1 MQARISCKF
10 SAVGCRNS
18 CDPGLILM
26 STSRAPSPAGGTFLP
41 QESIHIG
48 SLGRE
53 SSRSFDYTNTS
64 ARYRPPSWQPGER
77 ECARGL
83 IKPND
88 RFLGCVAWKLGGFN

>member
-41 QESIHIG
+41 QEPIHFG

-64 ARYRPPSWQPGER
+64 ARYRLR
-77 ECARGL
+77 
-83 IKPND
+83 
-88 RFLGCVAWKLGGFN
+88 LGNLGSKNVHVG